1 MGKPPAAA
9 MDAVLHRERI
19 SGGGRRVYAM
29 PAPLREL
36 PSGTVVAVSGAAYT
50 IAAGRAFRW
59 GEYGY
64 GPPQA
69 IRDAD
74 SLLTPPSTFMAL
86 RAGYRPVLHPTLAA
100 FAAGATPS

>member
-19 SGGGRRVYAM
+19 SGGRRRVHTM
-29 PAPLREL
+29 PAPPCEL

-59 GEYGY
+59 TENGY
-64 GPPQA
+64 EPPGA
-69 IRDAD
+69 AHHAD
-74 SLLTPPSTFMAL
+74 SLLTPPSTLMAL